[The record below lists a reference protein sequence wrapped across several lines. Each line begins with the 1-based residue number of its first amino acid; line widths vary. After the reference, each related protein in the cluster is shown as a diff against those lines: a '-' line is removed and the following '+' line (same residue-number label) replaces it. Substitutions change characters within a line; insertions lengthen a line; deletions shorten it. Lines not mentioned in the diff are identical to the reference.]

1 MIVRPRLAHDIE
13 GLELVDP
20 AEELVQL
27 CGHQELPD
35 PGPGQGGRQLVALL
49 GQVQHLVT
57 GRGHT
62 PARGQAGGRAGNNID
77 VKVLSELN
85 LYRSAGFIFIH

>member
-1 MIVRPRLAHDIE
+1 MIVRPRFAHDIE

-27 CGHQELPD
+27 CGHQELPE

-49 GQVQHLVT
+49 RQVQHFVT

-62 PARGQAGGRAGNNID
+62 PARRQPGGGAANYID
-77 VKVLSELN
+77 VKIPSQ
-85 LYRSAGFIFIH
+85 LYF